1 MKINVLKSSAVKNNF
16 KEIFQCYVYFINL
29 FIILLNDKFK
39 EFNSYNILYFRN
51 KRNNGYFN

>member
-1 MKINVLKSSAVKNNF
+1 MKINVLKSSAVKDYF
-16 KEIFQCYVYFINL
+16 KEIFQYYVCFMNL

-39 EFNSYNILYFRN
+39 EFNSYNILYFKN